1 MVLFY
6 IYAFFIFANT
16 HTFRRENNATNTIVT
31 TIPLIKLNGKIA
43 VTTVVFIASLDIAGE
58 FKTKC
63 KLGI

>member
-1 MVLFY
+1 MVY
-6 IYAFFIFANT
+6 IYYAFFIFANT

-43 VTTVVFIASLDIAGE
+43 VTTVVLIASLDIAGE

-63 KLGI
+63 TPGI

>member
-1 MVLFY
+1 MVLLYFMH
-6 IYAFFIFANT
+6 FHFANT